1 MQLIRQ
7 IRERFAR
14 TTQAW
19 ARFSSAKGDQGY
31 FAEICDRESLLALD
45 SLVHSFQAFEDLQQ
59 DLESLDRSCE
69 ESRAMVSHH
78 FDWCFVI

>member
-19 ARFSSAKGDQGY
+19 TRFCSPKGDQGY
-31 FAEICDRESLLALD
+31 FADICDRGSLLALN
-45 SLVHSFQAFEDLQQ
+45 SLMHSFQALEDLQQ

-69 ESRAMVSHH
+69 ESRAMVSHPSNL
-78 FDWCFVI
+78 CSVS